1 MKKKWTLGLTLLA
14 GIALAGGVLTAVS
27 AVEPLDVK
35 AAVGDTFVYEG
46 LTYES
51 VYETSFESAKTGT
64 NYQGNVKVSASGG
77 DGASWEIN
85 GGNVT
90 TTDSEYGNKH
100 IQMRFYYK
108 GTGIEGP
115 SGNGLYALMTSSVS
129 NVSFIEFK
137 YAANNRSFEADVQ
150 YSDNQ
155 GSTWQTV
162 GTISNPTSAYN
173 EIFQYAFESPVEDF
187 RLKVLL
193 TDCTATENVKFSFDE
208 VKLGVLLGDY
218 NVTGISYA
226 KGEGAKDTYYE
237 GDIFDPT
244 GYTITARYDNDTTA
258 DVTQDVDW
266 DLKPLTTEDTNVTAS
281 YTFKDVT
288 VTVNIPVT
296 VNAREITSL
305 SVENMPNKV
314 SYVTGDALNLEGLK
328 VIANY
333 NVGEST
339 DVTAGVTTDP
349 ADGEILTQAGNIAVK
364 VTYEGHETSFNINVE
379 EGPDYSFEFTKQ
391 DFDKPNQTKMLGDI
405 SWTLNAKFS
414 GDTHFGMDTSA
425 SDRGF
430 QIGASKK
437 QASEVSLRTTN
448 LFLASTDGA
457 LVQKVVV
464 NASGASNI
472 NANLEVK
479 IGDTV
484 IGTAKK
490 ITTDATDYTFIAS
503 EPLMGR
509 VEILITPIS
518 GSKLGAATYIKSIT
532 IYADESN
539 EYAGM
544 ALLVAEEIE
553 TADVCNGEL
562 AALQRVKQHYD
573 DLGAEG
579 QALINNVYLD
589 DYADGDI
596 THDGERIPNRITVAE
611 KVAAIESAIATKSIE
626 ASSFGVF
633 GNNNNTIFITL
644 LSLVSLIGVGG
655 IGFFFLKKKK
665 GAH

>member
-35 AAVGDTFVYEG
+35 AAVGDTFACEG

-51 VYETSFESAKTGT
+51 VYETGFESAKTST
-64 NYQGNVKVSASGG
+64 NYQGNVKVSASEG

-85 GGNVT
+85 GGTVT
-90 TTDSEYGNKH
+90 ATDSKYGNNH
-100 IQMRFYYK
+100 IQMRFYK
-108 GTGIEGP
+108 GTGINGP
-115 SGNGLYALMTSSVS
+115 SGKGLYALMTSSVS

-137 YAANNRSFEADVQ
+137 YAADNSSFKADVQ

-193 TDCTATENVKFSFDE
+193 TDCTATKTVKFSFDE
-208 VKLGVLLGDY
+208 VKLGALLGDY

-237 GDIFDPT
+237 GDTFDPT
-244 GYTITARYDNDTTA
+244 GYTITANYDNDTTA

-288 VTVNIPVT
+288 VTVDIPVT

-305 SVENMPNKV
+305 RVENMPNKV
-314 SYVTGDALNLEGLK
+314 SYVTGDALNLDGLK

-333 NVGEST
+333 NVGESA

-349 ADGEILTQAGNIAVK
+349 ADGEILTQAGSIAVK

-405 SWTLNAKFS
+405 SWTLNAEFT
-414 GDTHFGMDTSA
+414 GETHFGMDTS
-425 SDRGF
+425 SGRGF

-437 QASEVSLRTTN
+437 QASKVSLRTTD

-464 NASGASNI
+464 NASGATGI

-479 IGDTV
+479 IGGTD
-484 IGTAKK
+484 IGNAKNLTK
-490 ITTDATDYTFIAS
+490 DATDYTFIAS

-509 VEILITPIS
+509 VEILITPIKD

-544 ALLVAEEIE
+544 ALLVAKEIE
-553 TADVCNGEL
+553 TADVCKDEL
-562 AALQRVKQHYD
+562 NVLQSVKQAYD

-589 DYADGDI
+589 DYADGNI
-596 THDGERIPNRITVAE
+596 QHEGGRIPNRITVAE

-633 GNNNNTIFITL
+633 GNNNNTKFITL
-644 LSLVSLIGVGG
+644 LSLASLIGVGG

>member
-35 AAVGDTFVYEG
+35 AAVGDTFAYEG

-51 VYETSFESAKTGT
+51 VYETSFESATAGQD
-64 NYQGNVKVSASGG
+64 YQKNVKVSASEG

-85 GGNVT
+85 GGTVT
-90 TTDSEYGNKH
+90 TTDAEYGNNH
-100 IQMRFYYK
+100 IQMRFYTS
-108 GTGIEGP
+108 TGIKGP
-115 SGNGLYALMTSSVS
+115 SGKGLYALMTSNVS

-137 YAANNRSFEADVQ
+137 YAASNSSFKADVQ

-162 GTISNPTSAYN
+162 GTISNPKSAYN

-193 TDCTATENVKFSFDE
+193 TDCTATNKIKFSFDE
-208 VKLGVLLGDY
+208 VKLGALLGDY
-218 NVTGISYA
+218 NVTSISYA

-237 GDIFDPT
+237 DDTFDPT
-244 GYTITARYDNDTTA
+244 GYTITANYDNDTTA

-305 SVENMPNKV
+305 RVENMPNKV
-314 SYVTGDALNLEGLK
+314 SYVTGDALNLDGLK

-339 DVTAGVTTDP
+339 DVTAGVTTNP

-405 SWTLNAKFS
+405 SWTLNAEFS
-414 GDTHFGMDTSA
+414 GETHFGMDTS
-425 SDRGF
+425 SGRGF

-437 QASEVSLRTTN
+437 QASKVSLRTTD

-464 NASGASNI
+464 NASGATGI
-472 NANLEVK
+472 NAKLEVK
-479 IGDTV
+479 IGDTD
-484 IGTAKK
+484 IGTAKELTK
-490 ITTDATDYTFIAS
+490 DATDYTFVAT
-503 EPLMGR
+503 EPLIGR
-509 VEILITPIS
+509 VEILITPIND

-544 ALLVAEEIE
+544 ALPVAKEIE
-553 TADVCNGEL
+553 TADVCKDEL
-562 AALQRVKQHYD
+562 NVLQSVKQAYD

-596 THDGERIPNRITVAE
+596 NHYGGRIPNRITVAE

-633 GNNNNTIFITL
+633 GDNNNTIFITL
-644 LSLVSLIGVGG
+644 LSLASLIGVGG

>member
-1 MKKKWTLGLTLLA
+1 MKKKWTLGLTLLTC
-14 GIALAGGVLTAVS
+14 IALAGGVLTAVS

-35 AAVGDTFVYEG
+35 AAVGDTFAYEG

-51 VYETSFESAKTGT
+51 VYETSFESAKTST
-64 NYQGNVKVSASGG
+64 NYKGNVKVSASEG

-85 GGNVT
+85 GGTVT
-90 TTDSEYGNKH
+90 TTNAEYGNNH
-100 IQMRFYYK
+100 IQMRFYTS
-108 GTGIEGP
+108 TGIKGP
-115 SGNGLYALMTSSVS
+115 SGKGLYALMTSSVS

-137 YAANNRSFEADVQ
+137 YAANNSSFKADVQ

-173 EIFQYAFESPVEDF
+173 EIFQYAFESPVEVF

-193 TDCTATENVKFSFDE
+193 TDCSATDTEKFSFDE
-208 VKLGVLLGDY
+208 VKLGALLGDY
-218 NVTGISYA
+218 NVTRISYA

-237 GDIFDPT
+237 GDTFDPT
-244 GYTITARYDNDTTA
+244 GYTITASYDNDTTA

-288 VTVNIPVT
+288 VTVDIPVT

-305 SVENMPNKV
+305 RVENMPNKV
-314 SYVTGDALNLEGLK
+314 SYVTGDALNLDGLK

-333 NVGEST
+333 NVGESA
-339 DVTAGVTTDP
+339 DVTARVTTDP
-349 ADGEILTQAGNIAVK
+349 PDGEILTQAGSITVK

-379 EGPDYSFEFTKQ
+379 EGPDYSFEFDSQ
-391 DFDKPNQTKMLGDI
+391 VFFAKPKVTTADLGGI
-405 SWTLNAKFS
+405 NWTSLLADS
-414 GDTHFGMDTSA
+414 EYFGF
-425 SDRGF
+425 DRGKGHQF
-430 QIGASKK
+430 GSKNDKASK
-437 QASEVSLRTTN
+437 VSLRTTD

-464 NASGASNI
+464 NASGASGI
-472 NANLEVK
+472 NAKLEVK
-479 IGDTV
+479 IGDTI
-484 IGTAKK
+484 IGTEQE
-490 ITTDATDYTFIAS
+490 ITGTPTDYAFVVPNA
-503 EPLMGR
+503 LMGH
-509 VEILITPIS
+509 VEVLLTPS
-518 GSKLGAATYIKSIT
+518 DNRTDLGAATYIKSIT

-539 EYAGM
+539 ADASL
-544 ALLVAEEIE
+544 ALLVAQEIE
-553 TADVCNGEL
+553 AADVCKDDL
-562 AALQRVKQHYD
+562 VALQGVKEYYD

-596 THDGERIPNRITVAE
+596 DHAGAKVYNRLTVEE
-611 KVAAIESAIATKSIE
+611 KMAAIESAIATKSIE

-633 GNNNNTIFITL
+633 GNNNNTKFITL
-644 LSLVSLIGVGG
+644 LSLASLIGVGG

>member
-35 AAVGDTFVYEG
+35 AAVGDTFAYEG

-51 VYETSFESAKTGT
+51 VYESSFESAKTSANP
-64 NYQGNVKVSASGG
+64 NYQGNVKVSASEG

-85 GGNVT
+85 GGTVT
-90 TTDSEYGNKH
+90 TTDSKYGNNH
-100 IQMRFYYK
+100 IQMRFYK
-108 GTGIEGP
+108 SPGIKGP
-115 SGNGLYALMTSSVS
+115 SGKGLYALMTSSVS

-137 YAANNRSFEADVQ
+137 YAATNSSFKADVQ

-193 TDCTATENVKFSFDE
+193 TDCTATKTVRFSFDE
-208 VKLGVLLGDY
+208 VKLGALLPDY

-226 KGEGAKDTYYE
+226 KGEGAKDAYYE
-237 GDIFDPT
+237 GDTFDPT
-244 GYTITARYDNDTTA
+244 GYTITASYDNDTTA

-288 VTVNIPVT
+288 VTVDIPVT

-305 SVENMPNKV
+305 RVENMPNKV
-314 SYVTGDALNLEGLK
+314 SYVTGDALNLDGLK

-333 NVGEST
+333 NVGESA
-339 DVTAGVTTDP
+339 DVTAAVTTDP
-349 ADGEILTQAGNIAVK
+349 ADGEILTQAGSIAVK

-391 DFDKPNQTKMLGDI
+391 DFNKPNQTKMLGDI

-414 GDTHFGMDTSA
+414 GGTYFGMDTYSG
-425 SDRGF
+425 RGF
-430 QIGASKK
+430 QIGSKNDK
-437 QASEVSLRTTN
+437 ASEVSLRTTN

-464 NASGASNI
+464 NASGATNI
-472 NANLEVK
+472 NANLEVR
-479 IGDTV
+479 IGDTF

-490 ITTDATDYTFIAS
+490 LTTNATDYTFVAT
-503 EPLMGR
+503 EPLMGH
-509 VEILITPIS
+509 VEVLLTPAS
-518 GSKLGAATYIKSIT
+518 GSNLGAGAYIKSIT
-532 IYADESN
+532 IYADETN
-539 EYAGM
+539 EDASL
-544 ALLVAEEIE
+544 ALLVAQEIE
-553 TADVCNGEL
+553 AADVCKDDL
-562 AALQRVKQHYD
+562 VALQGVKDSYD
-573 DLGAEG
+573 LIEDK
-579 QALINNVYLD
+579 ALINYILLD
-589 DYADGDI
+589 DYADGD
-596 THDGERIPNRITVAE
+596 TDHSDAKVYNRLTVEE
-611 KVAAIESAIATKSIE
+611 KMAAIESAIATKSIE

-633 GNNNNTIFITL
+633 GDNNNTTFITL
-644 LSLVSLIGVGG
+644 LSLASLIGVGG